1 MRLVKSLGVIATLMM
16 VAYPLLV
23 YAAIQT
29 GQLSALLPVLALLL
43 IFRALRCAQQRQ
55 YLMLCVALAG
65 VGLLGVAQQLDQH
78 QWVLWY
84 PVMMNVG
91 MLSVFG
97 YSLQQ
102 AQPLIERFARL
113 RQPDIPES
121 ARPYLRR
128 VTQAWCLFFMLN
140 GGIATI
146 TILLGDLD
154 IWALYNGLLA
164 YIGIALMIVGEWI
177 YRYFFI
183 QPHRQA

>member
-1 MRLVKSLGVIATLMM
+1 MRLIKGLGVIATLIM

-23 YAAIQT
+23 YAALQT
-29 GQLSALLPVLALLL
+29 GQLPALLPVLALLL
-43 IFRALRCAQQRQ
+43 IFRALRCGQQRQ
-55 YLMLCVALAG
+55 YLMMGVTLAG
-65 VGLLGVAQQLDQH
+65 VALVGVAQQLDQH

-91 MLSVFG
+91 MLGIFG

-102 AQPLIERFARL
+102 RQPLVERLARM

-121 ARPYLRR
+121 ARPYLRH
-128 VTQAWCLFFMLN
+128 VTQAWCLFFVLN
-140 GGIATI
+140 GAIATF
-146 TILLGDLD
+146 TILWGNLD
-154 IWALYNGLLA
+154 WWALYNGLLA
-164 YIGIALMIVGEWI
+164 YIGMALMVVGEWL